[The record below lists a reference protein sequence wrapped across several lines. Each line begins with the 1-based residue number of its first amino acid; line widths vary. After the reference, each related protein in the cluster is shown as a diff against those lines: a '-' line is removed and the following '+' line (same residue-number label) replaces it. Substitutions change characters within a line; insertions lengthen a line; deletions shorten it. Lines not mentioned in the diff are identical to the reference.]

1 MCGGGMI
8 SMLPVVT
15 LHVFG
20 IQRGPKVY
28 GYMYSVMGMAAFS
41 SAICVKLWQ
50 KKIGYDGMLFISLA
64 LTVLAGINAAT
75 YEFTRVSYKG
85 LVYGRQSK

>member
-1 MCGGGMI
+1 MI

-41 SAICVKLWQ
+41 SAVCVRIWQ
-50 KKIGYDGMLFISLA
+50 KQIGYDGMLNICLA
-64 LTVLAGINAAT
+64 LTILAGINAAT
-75 YEFTRVSYKG
+75 YDFTRISFLT
-85 LVYGRQSK
+85 LVEGKQKK